1 MEVKGFEVEGVI
13 KVDNVRIYGLNESVI
28 ASGYPLKANLGDFD
42 KEFENLKK
50 CMDYDIDKI
59 IEILNN
65 KDNNTRCFSINEELN
80 CVNMTVGNLDKNI
93 LISFEDLIKVS
104 EKGWTFNA
112 SRGYVQST
120 NRPYI
125 ELQRYLLGEEGFVV
139 DHINKDKLD
148 NRRSNLRLVTH
159 SQNTHNRDIL
169 KENSSGVIGVF
180 FSVSKNRWIA
190 SITIDKK
197 TITRNF
203 KDKESAIKKRLEL
216 ENDLLGEFSPQK
228 HLFDLYGIE
237 KSWNTKNE
245 TLLDFVSAIKHYKR
259 VKHLGNAVP
268 GSGHDCFAKGITVQF
283 DLQVPEY
290 IWRQLD
296 RYHFIDY
303 VSSQSKMHRILK
315 MDIDKACNKYVD
327 IRTIQIVNDYIEAYN
342 NFDEEKAK
350 RKELILRGDIAR
362 YTKEDLFNCIVANTP
377 CGLMLT
383 ARMTTNYL
391 QLKSIVNQRSN
402 HKMQEW
408 RLLCDYFKTLPMFD
422 MVCK

>member
-28 ASGYPLKANLGDFD
+28 ASGYPMQVDTFD
-42 KEFENLKK
+42 
-50 CMDYDIDKI
+50 M
-59 IEILNN
+59 N
-65 KDNNTRCFSINEELN
+65 K
-80 CVNMTVGNLDKNI
+80 V
-93 LISFEDLIKVS
+93 
-104 EKGWTFNA
+104 
-112 SRGYVQST
+112 
-120 NRPYI
+120 
-125 ELQRYLLGEEGFVV
+125 
-139 DHINKDKLD
+139 
-148 NRRSNLRLVTH
+148 
-159 SQNTHNRDIL
+159 
-169 KENSSGVIGVF
+169 VIG
-180 FSVSKNRWIA
+180 
-190 SITIDKK
+190 DK
-197 TITRNF
+197 
-203 KDKESAIKKRLEL
+203 
-216 ENDLLGEFSPQK
+216 DL
-228 HLFDLYGIE
+228 
-237 KSWNTKNE
+237 
-245 TLLDFVSAIKHYKR
+245 KR
-259 VKHLGNAVP
+259 VKHLGNATP
-268 GSGHDCFAKGITVQF
+268 GSGHDCFAKGVTVQF

-362 YTKEDLFNCIVANTP
+362 YTKEDLFNHIIANTP